1 MVILAGEAYICVMRS
16 PADPHLWK
24 SAIYPPGEP
33 NLKMEF
39 GNKFGKDPV
48 AELTERVTEEMWI
61 ANAARAE

>member
-1 MVILAGEAYICVMRS
+1 MVILAGEAYICVVRS

-39 GNKFGKDPV
+39 GNNRKDPLDQI
-48 AELTERVTEEMWI
+48 AERVTETMWI
-61 ANAARAE
+61 VNAARGE